1 MLNEKKMGVIK
12 KNVNILKIF
21 THKPDIKGWK
31 GALKYIL
38 KRVLFIFFASSIFM
52 TILYRFVPVPVT
64 PLMLI
69 RNMEQLSDGK
79 ELRLKKQWVP
89 IEKISPEMVN
99 AVVASEDNLFMSH
112 WGFDFDAISKAK
124 KMNEKGKKVYG
135 ASTISQQTAKNVFL
149 WPSRTWVRKG
159 LECYFTVLIE
169 IFWPKKRIMEV
180 YLNVAETGDGIY
192 GVEAASRHYYK
203 KSADKLTQEQ
213 AALIAA
219 SLPAPRRYNPANP
232 TSYIRSRQKRII
244 RLMKQI
250 GPVKLE
256 KKEKET
262 KQKGKST
269 NTGQKAKGKAKS
281 NTKNT
286 ERKAKE

>member
-31 GALKYIL
+31 GVLKYIL

-79 ELRLKKQWVP
+79 EMRLKKQWVP

-169 IFWPKKRIMEV
+169 LFWPKERIMEV
-180 YLNVAETGDGIY
+180 YLNVAETGNGIY
-192 GVEAASRHYYK
+192 GVEAASKQYYQ
-203 KSADKLTQEQ
+203 KSAKNLTQEQ

-232 TSYIRSRQKRII
+232 TAYIRSRQQKIL

-250 GPVKLE
+250 GPVNLKKVNKKEE
-256 KKEKET
+256 KKEEK
-262 KQKGKST
+262 KAAGKK
-269 NTGQKAKGKAKS
+269 KAKKKS
-281 NTKNT
+281 K
-286 ERKAKE
+286 

>member
-1 MLNEKKMGVIK
+1 MGVIK

-21 THKPDIKGWK
+21 TQKPDLKGWK
-31 GALKYIL
+31 GVLKYVL

-52 TILYRFVPVPVT
+52 TLLYRFVPVPIT

-69 RNMEQLSDGK
+69 RSMEQLTDGK
-79 ELRLKKQWVP
+79 VVQLKKQWVP

-169 IFWPKKRIMEV
+169 LFWTKERIMEV
-180 YLNVAETGDGIY
+180 YLNVAETGNGIY
-192 GVEAASRHYYK
+192 GVEAASKHYYQ
-203 KSADKLTQEQ
+203 KSANKLTQEQ

-232 TSYIRSRQKRII
+232 TAYIRSRQQKIL

-250 GPVKLE
+250 GPVKLKKTD
-256 KKEKET
+256 KKEKT
-262 KQKGKST
+262 KESSPKTTKPKST
-269 NTGQKAKGKAKS
+269 KNKKKTSAKGK
-281 NTKNT
+281 
-286 ERKAKE
+286 

>member
-1 MLNEKKMGVIK
+1 MKVQNEKNMGVIK

-21 THKPDIKGWK
+21 TQKPDLKGWK
-31 GALKYIL
+31 GVLKYVL

-52 TILYRFVPVPVT
+52 TLLYRFVPVPIT

-69 RNMEQLSDGK
+69 RSMEQLTDGK
-79 ELRLKKQWVP
+79 VVQLKKQWVP

-169 IFWPKKRIMEV
+169 LFWPKERIMEV
-180 YLNVAETGDGIY
+180 YLNVAETGNGIY
-192 GVEAASRHYYK
+192 GVEAASKHYYQ
-203 KSADKLTQEQ
+203 KSAKNLTQEQ

-232 TSYIRSRQKRII
+232 TAYIRSRQQKIL

-250 GPVKLE
+250 GPVQLKKTD
-256 KKEKET
+256 KKEKTKESSPKKT
-262 KQKGKST
+262 KQKSTKS
-269 NTGQKAKGKAKS
+269 KKKSSRKGK
-281 NTKNT
+281 
-286 ERKAKE
+286 

>member
-1 MLNEKKMGVIK
+1 MKVQNEKNMGVIK

-21 THKPDIKGWK
+21 TQKPDLKGWK
-31 GALKYIL
+31 GVLKYVL

-52 TILYRFVPVPVT
+52 TLLYRFVPVPIT

-69 RNMEQLSDGK
+69 RSMEQLTDGK
-79 ELRLKKQWVP
+79 VVQLKKQWVP

-169 IFWPKKRIMEV
+169 LFWPKKRIMEV
-180 YLNVAETGDGIY
+180 YLNVAETGNGIY
-192 GVEAASRHYYK
+192 GVEAASKHYYQ
-203 KSADKLTQEQ
+203 KSANKLTQEQ

-232 TSYIRSRQKRII
+232 TAYIRSRQQKIL

-250 GPVKLE
+250 GTVQLDKKSKKETE
-256 KKEKET
+256 KKVGEKKQT
-262 KQKGKST
+262 K
-269 NTGQKAKGKAKS
+269 
-281 NTKNT
+281 KNS
-286 ERKAKE
+286 RKK